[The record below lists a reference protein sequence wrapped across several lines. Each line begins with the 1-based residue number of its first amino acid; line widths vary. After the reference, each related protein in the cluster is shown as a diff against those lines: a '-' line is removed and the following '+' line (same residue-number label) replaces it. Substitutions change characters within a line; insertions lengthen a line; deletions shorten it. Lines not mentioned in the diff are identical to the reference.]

1 MKRSGMTW
9 CVVGMLGLFTVLGSA
24 APTQIIESRL
34 STIER
39 RLEQMQ
45 IRVDSV
51 EREQRM
57 SSMNTSSPRSDLSQA
72 TLLEVQRQQNSLAQ
86 EVIVLEQKV
95 LELTKA
101 LDQIKEEKREA
112 AKPKT
117 AEPAKKHP

>member
-1 MKRSGMTW
+1 MKRSGTTW
-9 CVVGMLGLFTVLGSA
+9 LVVGMLGLFTVLGSA
-24 APTQIIESRL
+24 APTQFIESRL

-57 SSMNTSSPRSDLSQA
+57 SSMNTSSSRADLSQA

-101 LDQIKEEKREA
+101 LDQVKEEKRETT
-112 AKPKT
+112 KPKT